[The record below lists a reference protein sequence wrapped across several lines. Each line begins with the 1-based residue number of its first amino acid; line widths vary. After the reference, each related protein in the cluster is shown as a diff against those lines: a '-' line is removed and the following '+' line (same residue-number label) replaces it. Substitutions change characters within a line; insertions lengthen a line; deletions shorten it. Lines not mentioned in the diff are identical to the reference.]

1 MLFAA
6 LHMSAS
12 GTELPS
18 RDVCYHGEVLEGK
31 RTMSWPQNA
40 LGYGSGERLLS
51 YGYAPEVGLT
61 LLFFLYA
68 IEIINNCKN
77 STPDHG
83 FAIVERVKKVWSL
96 GRKSRNWR

>member
-1 MLFAA
+1 
-6 LHMSAS
+6 
-12 GTELPS
+12 
-18 RDVCYHGEVLEGK
+18 
-31 RTMSWPQNA
+31 MSWPQNA

-96 GRKSRNWR
+96 GRKSRNRR

>member
-1 MLFAA
+1 
-6 LHMSAS
+6 
-12 GTELPS
+12 
-18 RDVCYHGEVLEGK
+18 
-31 RTMSWPQNA
+31 MSWPQNA

-51 YGYAPEVGLT
+51 YGCPPEVGLT

-68 IEIINNCKN
+68 IEVINNCKN

-96 GRKSRNWR
+96 GRKSRNRR